1 MSHVEHADAGGVSDE
16 RVLRGDQGVVRR
28 RLERAVGAFSRTRL
42 AVQAALDQVQASRP
56 AVISAATLRRE
67 REAVAATLT
76 PVPFATLMP
85 VPTAEPTGEPTSE
98 PTAEPS

>member
-1 MSHVEHADAGGVSDE
+1 MKPMPEE
-16 RVLRGDQGVVRR
+16 RDKTTEEPQVLDLVAPWN
-28 RLERAVGAFSRTRL
+28 LPL
-42 AVQAALDQVQASRP
+42 ALD
-56 AVISAATLRRE
+56 LGDRE